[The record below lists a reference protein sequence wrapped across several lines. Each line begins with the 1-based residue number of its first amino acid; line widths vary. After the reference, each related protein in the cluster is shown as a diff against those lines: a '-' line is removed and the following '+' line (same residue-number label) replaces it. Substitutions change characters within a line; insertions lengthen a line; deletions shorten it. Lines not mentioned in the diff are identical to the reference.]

1 MSSLRQKLLLIF
13 SVIGL
18 AAAGMSTYVHYRLL
32 TDPTYTSFCDVNTSV
47 NCTQAYLSRYGSL
60 GGVPVALWGLVFF
73 GIVLLLAI
81 AAARVRSA
89 ARETIPGYIFLLSTV
104 GLAVVLYLA
113 WAAFFQLHT
122 VCLFCAT
129 TYIAV
134 VAIFIVSGSALTLPV
149 AALPRRVGGD
159 LRSVGSSPGA
169 LAAVLVLVA
178 AIGAAIAWFPRE
190 SAATSNATSSFPALT
205 DQQRADLEKW
215 WAVQPSV
222 DLPISADG
230 AKVVVVK
237 FSDFMCPACRQT
249 YEFYKPVLAKYL
261 AGGQVH
267 YIVKHYPLEAECNP
281 AAPNNHYA
289 SCEAAAAVIMAK
301 PKGTADT
308 LEQWIFTNQIG
319 LTPEA
324 VKQAAKD
331 IGGIQ
336 DFDAQY
342 QGVLQQ
348 VKADANLG
356 SMLKVSQ
363 TPTFYINGRKV
374 TGTTITP
381 PQYFDYLIELALK
394 DSK

>member
-1 MSSLRQKLLLIF
+1 M
-13 SVIGL
+13 
-18 AAAGMSTYVHYRLL
+18 
-32 TDPTYTSFCDVNTSV
+32 
-47 NCTQAYLSRYGSL
+47 
-60 GGVPVALWGLVFF
+60 
-73 GIVLLLAI
+73 
-81 AAARVRSA
+81 
-89 ARETIPGYIFLLSTV
+89 
-104 GLAVVLYLA
+104 
-113 WAAFFQLHT
+113 
-122 VCLFCAT
+122 
-129 TYIAV
+129 
-134 VAIFIVSGSALTLPV
+134 
-149 AALPRRVGGD
+149 
-159 LRSVGSSPGA
+159 
-169 LAAVLVLVA
+169 
-178 AIGAAIAWFPRE
+178 
-190 SAATSNATSSFPALT
+190 
-205 DQQRADLEKW
+205 
-215 WAVQPSV
+215 
-222 DLPISADG
+222 
-230 AKVVVVK
+230 K